1 MTSSNSDYS
10 RLQKIEEMLR
20 EDPNDSFLQY
30 AAALEYEKS
39 GNTDKAIQLL
49 NELLQRDS
57 SYLGAYYQ
65 LGKML
70 ETKDFTER
78 AVEIYRA
85 GIELAELQK
94 NFKAKSELSEALMLL
109 LDED

>member
-1 MTSSNSDYS
+1 
-10 RLQKIEEMLR
+10 MLR

-30 AAALEYEKS
+30 AAALEHEKNS
-39 GNTDKAIQLL
+39 NTAKAIQLL
-49 NELLQRDS
+49 TALLERDS

-65 LGKML
+65 LGKL
-70 ETKDFTER
+70 YETEEENNR
-78 AVEIYRA
+78 AIEIYRA

-94 NFKAKSELSEALMLL
+94 NFKAKGELSEALELL